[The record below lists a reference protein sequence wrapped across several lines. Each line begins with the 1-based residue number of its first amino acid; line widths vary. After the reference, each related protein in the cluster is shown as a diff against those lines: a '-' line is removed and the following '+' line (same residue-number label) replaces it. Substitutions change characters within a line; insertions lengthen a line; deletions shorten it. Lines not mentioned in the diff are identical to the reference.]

1 MENKLTIAQ
10 CQKKLFQ
17 VGLKLGVSP
26 KLISTRLLS
35 KEDKQDMLAGL
46 IEDETLECHVQ
57 CWMEAGMPNYSEGDS
72 TPYKPPEKLP
82 MSTYRGYGKR

>member
-1 MENKLTIAQ
+1 MENRLTIAQ

-17 VGLKLGVSP
+17 VALKLGVSP

-57 CWMEAGMPNYSEGDS
+57 CWMEAGMTNYSEGDS